1 MSREHSSVGRAS
13 ALQAGGHRFEPY
25 CSHQCGN
32 GSVVERYLAKVN
44 VASSNLVS
52 RSIRKPTRKIP
63 CRFSYGA
70 GNERKTELA
79 EFGARGTKFRGSLP
93 RYSAKREKNNKKG
106 KRWKRQYLV
115 SPKSSRYV
123 LYLFFFY
130 GAGNEMSTR
139 LACEPSLAFERSE
152 NPAEGS
158 RLRETAVSRF
168 PDIKLIGFVPI
179 PFAMERETREKPN
192 SQSSAPEE
200 RSSEE
205 VCRGIPPNGNKT
217 IRRVKGGNGSISF
230 IITK

>member
-52 RSIRKPTRKIP
+52 RSIKKN
-63 CRFSYGA
+63 RFYTCSFFM
-70 GNERKTELA
+70 ER
-79 EFGARGTKFRGSLP
+79 
-93 RYSAKREKNNKKG
+93 
-106 KRWKRQYLV
+106 
-115 SPKSSRYV
+115 
-123 LYLFFFY
+123 
-130 GAGNEMSTR
+130 GNEMSTR

-168 PDIKLIGFVPI
+168 PDIKLASFMFVT
-179 PFAMERETREKPN
+179 FRDALFLKM
-192 SQSSAPEE
+192 
-200 RSSEE
+200 
-205 VCRGIPPNGNKT
+205 
-217 IRRVKGGNGSISF
+217 
-230 IITK
+230 

>member
-52 RSIRKPTRKIP
+52 RSIKKN
-63 CRFSYGA
+63 RFYTCSFFM
-70 GNERKTELA
+70 ER
-79 EFGARGTKFRGSLP
+79 
-93 RYSAKREKNNKKG
+93 
-106 KRWKRQYLV
+106 
-115 SPKSSRYV
+115 
-123 LYLFFFY
+123 
-130 GAGNEMSTR
+130 GNEMSTR

-205 VCRGIPPNGNKT
+205 VCRGIPSNGNKT
-217 IRRVKGGNGSISF
+217 TRRVKGGNGSISF

>member
-1 MSREHSSVGRAS
+1 MFPPMREWLSGRA
-13 ALQAGGHRFEPY
+13 L
-25 CSHQCGN
+25 
-32 GSVVERYLAKVN
+32 
-44 VASSNLVS
+44 
-52 RSIRKPTRKIP
+52 P
-63 CRFSYGA
+63 CQ
-70 GNERKTELA
+70 
-79 EFGARGTKFRGSLP
+79 
-93 RYSAKREKNNKKG
+93 G
-106 KRWKRQYLV
+106 KRREFE
-115 SPKSSRYV
+115 SRFPLHKKEQV
-123 LYLFFFY
+123 LYLFFFMER
-130 GAGNEMSTR
+130 GNEMSTR

>member
-1 MSREHSSVGRAS
+1 M
-13 ALQAGGHRFEPY
+13 
-25 CSHQCGN
+25 
-32 GSVVERYLAKVN
+32 ER
-44 VASSNLVS
+44 
-52 RSIRKPTRKIP
+52 
-63 CRFSYGA
+63 
-70 GNERKTELA
+70 
-79 EFGARGTKFRGSLP
+79 
-93 RYSAKREKNNKKG
+93 
-106 KRWKRQYLV
+106 
-115 SPKSSRYV
+115 
-123 LYLFFFY
+123 
-130 GAGNEMSTR
+130 GNEMSTR

-217 IRRVKGGNGSISF
+217 TRRVKGGNGSISF
-230 IITK
+230 IIAK

>member
-52 RSIRKPTRKIP
+52 RSI
-63 CRFSYGA
+63 
-70 GNERKTELA
+70 
-79 EFGARGTKFRGSLP
+79 
-93 RYSAKREKNNKKG
+93 AKG
-106 KRWKRQYLV
+106 
-115 SPKSSRYV
+115 
-123 LYLFFFY
+123 
-130 GAGNEMSTR
+130 
-139 LACEPSLAFERSE
+139 
-152 NPAEGS
+152 
-158 RLRETAVSRF
+158 
-168 PDIKLIGFVPI
+168 IGFVPI

-205 VCRGIPPNGNKT
+205 VCRGIPPNGKKT
-217 IRRVKGGNGSISF
+217 TRRVKGGNGSISF
-230 IITK
+230 PLNQAGMFYTCSFFMERETREKPNSQSSAPEERSSEEVCRGIPPNGNKTTRRVKGGNGSISFPLNQADRFYACSFFYGAGQRDEYAARLRAVARI

>member
-52 RSIRKPTRKIP
+52 RSI
-63 CRFSYGA
+63 
-70 GNERKTELA
+70 
-79 EFGARGTKFRGSLP
+79 
-93 RYSAKREKNNKKG
+93 KKE
-106 KRWKRQYLV
+106 Q
-115 SPKSSRYV
+115 V

-217 IRRVKGGNGSISF
+217 TRRVKGGNGSISF
-230 IITK
+230 PLNQSSRLCAYFFLGDVGGAVPYGNA